1 MDGESIWPRR
11 WFENTVFSPFQH
23 GRWSITEWR
32 WFCQSIC
39 ARCDKLCFTVLVD
52 GELQKSNPSNSPSHL
67 LSFHWH
73 FGQPIIHSFA
83 IRTNRGWIFDKIM
96 HTPRAN
102 VKINHLDLAIDHR
115 RCAALVRTL
124 HCNQNKTTKMKNI
137 ARKKRK
143 GSSYWHDNDSLAMD
157 RSGSPTKKT
166 IVFVPNM

>member
-1 MDGESIWPRR
+1 MANQFDLVAGSKIPFFPRFNTEDDPSLSGDDSVNQSVLDVISSASLCWLMVSCKNRIQAIHRPISFLSTGILGSQSSIH
-11 WFENTVFSPFQH
+11 SPFVQ
-23 GRWSITEWR
+23 
-32 WFCQSIC
+32 F
-39 ARCDKLCFTVLVD
+39 F
-52 GELQKSNPSNSPSHL
+52 
-67 LSFHWH
+67 
-73 FGQPIIHSFA
+73 
-83 IRTNRGWIFDKIM
+83 WIFDKIM